1 MTSSSSKKTKK
12 QRSMVFSRKKIEE
25 ILLTNDFS
33 NFKKKIRTSLQKIRD
48 ERISL
53 NFLKKQIDAE
63 KMKLKLKLEEEEAEM
78 QKFN

>member
-1 MTSSSSKKTKK
+1 MTSSSSKKTKRH
-12 QRSMVFSRKKIEE
+12 QRKVFSRQKIEE

-53 NFLKKQIDAE
+53 DFLKKQIDAE